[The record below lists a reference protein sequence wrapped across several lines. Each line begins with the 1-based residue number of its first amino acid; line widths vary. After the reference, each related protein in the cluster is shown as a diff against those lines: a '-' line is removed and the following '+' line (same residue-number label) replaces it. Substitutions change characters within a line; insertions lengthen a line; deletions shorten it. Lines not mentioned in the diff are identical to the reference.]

1 MKLLN
6 SLVFTTL
13 VVAVAKAISEES
25 FKEKKEEQ
33 IGFVFELV
41 RHGARAPIENR
52 GIDQYK
58 VWEEELTAE
67 GRRERY
73 LLGRFNRERYSNEY

>member
-6 SLVFTTL
+6 SIVLTTL
-13 VVAVAKAISEES
+13 VVAVANAISEDS
-25 FKEKKEEQ
+25 FKEKKDKQ

-52 GIDQYK
+52 GID
-58 VWEEELTAE
+58 
-67 GRRERY
+67 
-73 LLGRFNRERYSNEY
+73 

>member
-6 SLVFTTL
+6 SIVFTTL
-13 VVAVAKAISEES
+13 VVAVANAISEGS
-25 FKEKKEEQ
+25 FQDKKDEQ

-52 GIDQYK
+52 GIDQFK
-58 VWEEELTAE
+58 VWEEELTGE

-73 LLGRFNRERYSNEY
+73 LLGRFNRERYSEQY